1 MRHCI
6 LLLCKAL
13 YLTALLVVGQVA
25 ACGRATISLHEAL
38 YLTALIV
45 VGQAAACGRAM
56 FALPL
61 GPDCGVCK

>member
-6 LLLCKAL
+6 LLLRLHEAL

-25 ACGRATISLHEAL
+25 ACGRAMISLHCL
-38 YLTALIV
+38 LVLIV
-45 VGQAAACGRAM
+45 AAVSDE

-61 GPDCGVCK
+61 GPDCSVCKR